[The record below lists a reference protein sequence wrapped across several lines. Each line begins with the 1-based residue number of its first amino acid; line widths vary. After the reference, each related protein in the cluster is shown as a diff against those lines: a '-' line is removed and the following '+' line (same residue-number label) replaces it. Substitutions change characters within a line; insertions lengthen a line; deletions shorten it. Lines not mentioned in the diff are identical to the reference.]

1 MDLITD
7 DHFFNGKLCIK
18 QNRLGYRFSV
28 DSVLLASHVKTAQ
41 GYKILDI
48 GTGCGI
54 ISLILAYRNPEIK
67 IYGIEVQKSLADI
80 AALNVKNNGMEE
92 RVKIICA
99 DIKNLKKDMLLGS
112 PDIIVCNPPY
122 RKAKSGR
129 VNPDNQRALA
139 RHEIMIS
146 LPEIFESASCLMD
159 ISGRFIMIYP
169 SERIADIIAH
179 MRVSGI
185 EPKYFRFIY
194 SKKDSES
201 KLVIAEGIKGGGAG
215 AKIVSPLV
223 IYKDDGSYTDE
234 VENMFMP

>member
-1 MDLITD
+1 MDSLTD
-7 DHFFNGKLCIK
+7 DHFFNGEICIR
-18 QNRLGYRFSV
+18 QNKSGYRFSV
-28 DSVLLASHVKTAQ
+28 DSILLASYVKATACN
-41 GYKILDI
+41 KVLDI

-54 ISLILAYRNPEIK
+54 ISIILAYRNPKIK
-67 IYGIEVQKSLADI
+67 IYGIEVQKNLADI

-92 RVKIICA
+92 QVKIICT
-99 DIKNLKKDMLLGS
+99 DIKNLKKDMLKGP

-146 LPEIFESASCLMD
+146 LPEIFESAKRLMD
-159 ISGRFIMIYP
+159 ISGKIIMIYP

-179 MRVSGI
+179 MRFSGI

-194 SKKDSES
+194 SKKRAES
-201 KLVIAEGIKGGGAG
+201 KLLIAEGIKGGKAG
-215 AKIVSPLV
+215 AKILPPLV
-223 IYKDDGSYTDE
+223 IYKDDGSYSNE
-234 VENMFMP
+234 VENMFKP